1 MFGKKKKT
9 QELIQRAQV
18 TTTNYTTWEQDIGF
32 LTLLLTREINANKLF
47 VLMPMSKQLDKTSSI
62 RDEDIVDSVS
72 SVIGN
77 ILNTLSENYVNF
89 LINKYFKNYDALV
102 NFIADSVYLE
112 VFKNANEENQNKIN
126 VIKSKSLSKAI
137 GDLNR
142 RKIDIPNK

>member
-18 TTTNYTTWEQDIGF
+18 AATNYTTWEQDFGF

>member
-9 QELIQRAQV
+9 QELIQKAQV
-18 TTTNYTTWEQDIGF
+18 IATNYTTWEQDFGF

-142 RKIDIPNK
+142 RKIDILNK